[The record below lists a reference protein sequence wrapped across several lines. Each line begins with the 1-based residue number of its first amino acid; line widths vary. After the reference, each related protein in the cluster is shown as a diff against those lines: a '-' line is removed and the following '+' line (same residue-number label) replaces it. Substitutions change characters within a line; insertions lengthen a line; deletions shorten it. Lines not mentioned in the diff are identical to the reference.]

1 MSEIQEWLSAM
12 GIAGIERLSG
22 VFEAEGFSSRKSLQ
36 YLEEAD
42 LDYMFSSPKKLRLA
56 EKRAI
61 TQELRQLKLKFGD
74 NEINQETLPIST
86 PTVTPPSTVD
96 SPLERRK
103 MELVENVSVL
113 EAQVASA
120 QEHLS
125 QLRRENDSLETVTRG
140 RVCGNCHQSGHN
152 KNRCRGLKCDSH
164 MKCRMKDKH
173 PEVAKSIGEAQKMV
187 ATLKK
192 NSETAKQTLEQFMLQ
207 MQKSRGSFFAVMR
220 PRLKRLNPIRYL
232 KRQDL
237 DKDLMYLQRVLG
249 NKIPPESDDWRLPY
263 MIECSQRGVLGT
275 VVCTPP
281 ATPAPRSGQ
290 VNLQANQVH
299 VVASGGGAVQ
309 VGPSTSVGVPDHGH
323 RFHPYY

>member
-12 GIAGIERLSG
+12 GIEGIQRLSG
-22 VFEAEGFSSRKSLQ
+22 VFEAQGFSSRKSLQ

-56 EKRAI
+56 EKCAI

-74 NEINQETLPIST
+74 KEVNQETSPIST
-86 PTVTPPSTVD
+86 PTVTPPNVVD
-96 SPLERRK
+96 S
-103 MELVENVSVL
+103 
-113 EAQVASA
+113 
-120 QEHLS
+120 HLS

-152 KNRCRGLKCDSH
+152 RNRCRSLQCDSH

-173 PEVAKSIGEAQKMV
+173 PEVAKSLVEAQKMV
-187 ATLKK
+187 ATLIK
-192 NSETAKQTLEQFMLQ
+192 NSETAKQTLEQFTLQ
-207 MQKSRGSFFAVMR
+207 MQKSRGSFFALMR

-275 VVCTPP
+275 VMCTPP
-281 ATPAPRSGQ
+281 ATPTPGSGQ
-290 VNLQANQVH
+290 VNLQGNQIHVH
-299 VVASGGGAVQ
+299 AVASSGGAVQ
-309 VGPSTSVGVPDHGH
+309 VSPSTSVFPDHGK